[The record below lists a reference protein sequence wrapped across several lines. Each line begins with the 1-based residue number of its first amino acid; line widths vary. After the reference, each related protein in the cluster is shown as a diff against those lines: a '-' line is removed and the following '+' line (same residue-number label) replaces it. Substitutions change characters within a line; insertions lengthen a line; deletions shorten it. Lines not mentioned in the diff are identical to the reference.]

1 MVHYHCVAVGCKN
14 DSRKK
19 GRLHKYPDMI
29 DKNGN
34 AVEFFPLPSAVKYPK
49 QRKAWINSVRRADF
63 NPGPQEYWHSI
74 CSKHFVDH
82 EPTKENPVPTLF
94 SYNNYKIKQQRT
106 TKNSTCRFVIKT
118 SPLTGTCIKYE

>member
-49 QRKAWINSVRRADF
+49 ERKAWINSVRRADF

-82 EPTKENPVPTLF
+82 KPTKENPVPTLF

-106 TKNSTCRFVIKT
+106 TKNSNV
-118 SPLTGTCIKYE
+118 PLRNQDQSINRYRYKI